1 MVTLKEMEW
10 NRINEL
16 LLEIYSMD
24 NEHEIA
30 DRFLKII
37 RGLIPYAQGFIL
49 MSSEENEINAENSAF
64 INISEKMKNLY
75 IDHFY
80 KVDYINY
87 IINDSSTLVFKDTE
101 ILENSLRIKTELYQ
115 GFLKPQN
122 IEYGCGI
129 IFIKEG
135 NVLGVLNLFR
145 SADLGDFSDRDIR
158 ILHLV
163 KDHMTNIIH
172 SLRKSSKSL
181 GGRLSINL
189 EDLESYKLSKR
200 EKEII
205 QMMIQGLSNQDI
217 SDKYMISISTVK
229 KHVYN
234 IFTKIGINSRMQ
246 LLKIFGEQR

>member
-37 RGLIPYAQGFIL
+37 RGLIPYSQGFIL

-101 ILENSLRIKTELYQ
+101 ILENSLRVKTELYQ

-181 GGRLSINL
+181 GGRLSINFD
-189 EDLESYKLSKR
+189 ELESYKLSKR

-217 SDKYMISISTVK
+217 SDKYTISISTVK

>member
-37 RGLIPYAQGFIL
+37 RGLIPYSQGFIL
-49 MSSEENEINAENSAF
+49 MSSEENEINAENSSF

-101 ILENSLRIKTELYQ
+101 ILENSLRVKSELYL

-181 GGRLSINL
+181 GGRLSINFD
-189 EDLESYKLSKR
+189 ELESYKLSKR